1 MGLHPD
7 AGTAHANTGVGEV
20 VFESKRTSA
29 EADSEILYNS
39 NSGEMYQPGMLPKID
54 RRRRF
59 ERDSFGPA
67 TTRARPKFPRLTPR
81 AATMNQND
89 KGIPVPDGNAWGGS
103 DGRKLVGKL
112 QSSCDQEQSHFVTR
126 EAKEMLRREEALAN
140 ALDCAEYRQA
150 SLSHSKIVTAARD
163 EARKSHA
170 HALKLSRIAEKHALM
185 WQKREEQDT
194 ERDIFK

>member
-1 MGLHPD
+1 MVESWWVSYNQAVTSNQAVTGQDIRGEKVTPYRLAPVQPQLIRDNCNPRLQLLVRQHLPILHVLKGLSASRVVVE
-7 AGTAHANTGVGEV
+7 AGRPGVLVGVG
-20 VFESKRTSA
+20 
-29 EADSEILYNS
+29 
-39 NSGEMYQPGMLPKID
+39 
-54 RRRRF
+54 
-59 ERDSFGPA
+59 
-67 TTRARPKFPRLTPR
+67 
-81 AATMNQND
+81 ND
-89 KGIPVPDGNAWGGS
+89 
-103 DGRKLVGKL
+103 
-112 QSSCDQEQSHFVTR
+112 QQSHNFVTR